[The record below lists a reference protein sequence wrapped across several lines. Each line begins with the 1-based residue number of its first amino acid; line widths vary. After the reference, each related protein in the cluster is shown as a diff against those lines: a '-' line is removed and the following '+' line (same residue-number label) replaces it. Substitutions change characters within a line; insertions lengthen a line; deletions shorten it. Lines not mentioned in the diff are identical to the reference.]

1 MYRLLIVDD
10 EKDICENI
18 KYLIDWERYG
28 VDCIMTANTF
38 ESAIDIAVDFQPHMA
53 LVDISLNDGHWGYD
67 LVEHLRSVCRNTVI
81 CMISGFDD
89 FSYVQ
94 RSMKAGAK
102 DYLLKPI
109 DVRELTEY
117 LEHTIVNDLH
127 GTLPN
132 ADVPSAEID
141 PVLCR
146 EYSQFSKITNKI
158 ILTVKSSYRSSLSL
172 TNIAEIFHM
181 SSKYIGRIFLRDT
194 GLKFSEYLMV
204 YRMLMARNLIVN
216 TKEKISAIASSVG
229 YSQIN
234 NFYVHF
240 KSYFNVSPSS
250 LRRYSSAVGADE
262 PEEAET

>member
-53 LVDISLNDGHWGYD
+53 LVDISLNDGHWGY
-67 LVEHLRSVCRNTVI
+67 
-81 CMISGFDD
+81 
-89 FSYVQ
+89 
-94 RSMKAGAK
+94 
-102 DYLLKPI
+102 YLLKPI

-158 ILTVKSSYRSSLSL
+158 ILIVKSSYRSSLSL

-229 YSQIN
+229 YSQLN